1 MSAFLDGIVRRA
13 EKLERRI
20 VLPEGTDPRTI
31 AAAATLH
38 RERRAVP
45 VLLGPPDPIRQGLE
59 AEGVDP
65 GALTIIDPATDSRQD
80 AFVERLMELR
90 RGRGLNE
97 ATALRWARDPLIFG
111 ALLVREGEVH
121 GSVAGAAHSTGDVIR
136 AAIRCVGLRP
146 GISTVSST
154 FYMVCRP
161 FRGGEDEEVL
171 SFTDGA
177 VVPDPDP
184 RQLADIARASVDA
197 RRAIVGDEP
206 VVAFLSFST
215 RGSAEHPRVD
225 KVREAV
231 TLFREAEPDVVADG
245 ELQVDAALIPA
256 IARSKAPDSPVA
268 GRANV
273 LVFPD
278 LDSGNIGYKLVQ
290 RLAGADAIGPLLQG
304 LARPCNDLSRGATA
318 ADIAAVA
325 ALTALQGGGERGGGG
340 VTRGAGQGTGTGA
353 ARSG

>member
-1 MSAFLDGIVRRA
+1 MTAFLDRITRRA
-13 EKLERRI
+13 GQLHRRI
-20 VLPEGTDPRTI
+20 VLPEGTDPRTL
-31 AAAATLH
+31 AAAAALH

-45 VLLGPPDPIRQGLE
+45 VLLGPRDRISQGLE
-59 AEGVDP
+59 AEGADPAELEVVDP
-65 GALTIIDPATDSRQD
+65 ETDPRQ
-80 AFVERLMELR
+80 ARFVELLLDLR
-90 RGRGLNE
+90 RDRGLDE
-97 ATALRWARDPLIFG
+97 ATARAWARDPLIFG
-111 ALLVREGEVH
+111 ALMVREGDAH

-161 FRGGEDEEVL
+161 FRGGTDEEVL

-184 RQLADIARASVDA
+184 RQLADIARASVEA
-197 RRAIVGDEP
+197 RREIVGDEP

-215 RGSAEHPRVD
+215 RGSADHPRVE
-225 KVREAV
+225 KVREAAA
-231 TLFREAEPDVVADG
+231 LFREAEPGIVADG
-245 ELQVDAALIPA
+245 ELQVDAALIPE
-256 IARSKAPDSPVA
+256 IGRSKAPDSPVA

-278 LDSGNIGYKLVQ
+278 LDAGNIGYKLVQ
-290 RLAGADAIGPLLQG
+290 RLAGAEAIGPLLQG

-318 ADIAAVA
+318 ADIVAVA
-325 ALTALQGGGERGGGG
+325 SLTALQGGEPD
-340 VTRGAGQGTGTGA
+340 GT
-353 ARSG
+353 